1 MPTEPRGARAK
12 LLFIVHDATRP
23 NLPPWLESYVVEL
36 RNCHVS
42 FPVAVLE
49 GRCVAPAIE
58 GALRIDKWIG
68 SACTF
73 PELCTF
79 HVRGVLLVRKQGKSS
94 TSHRKLLPLAAI
106 MSHACGRMAAAD
118 VRRQLEGAISGWQLA
133 QNLHASRSI
142 STPHSLPVMA
152 PHTMQALWLA
162 ERDSLHISSPV
173 LPGYS
178 PSTPALLLPSK
189 IYSSAHILKLRSR
202 IPKAT
207 LSNKPINKTRSS
219 TLNCISEAIY

>member
-1 MPTEPRGARAK
+1 VLLPTEPRGARAK

-58 GALRIDKWIG
+58 GALRIDKWMG

-94 TSHRKLLPLAAI
+94 TSHRKLLAAI

-118 VRRQLEGAISGWQLA
+118 VRRRLEGAISGWQLA
-133 QNLHASRSI
+133 QNLHASRLI

-152 PHTMQALWLA
+152 PLTMQALWLA
-162 ERDSLHISSPV
+162 ERDSLHIISQV
-173 LPGYS
+173 LPIHS
-178 PSTPALLLPSK
+178 SSTPALPSK
-189 IYSSAHILKLRSR
+189 IYPAAHILKVSEY
-202 IPKAT
+202 PKQLYQT
-207 LSNKPINKTRSS
+207 SQSTRQGH
-219 TLNCISEAIY
+219 LH